1 MRFWDSSALVP
12 LVVEQ
17 PLSAEVARWIADDG
31 VVVIWTFTQVEVVS
45 ALRRLVRDAALEEA
59 VAREAEVVAADL
71 ISRAHTVSDVARVK
85 GSACRLLRVHALRA
99 GDALQL
105 GAALAWSDGQPEGA
119 ILHTFDRRLAAAASR
134 EGFRVI
140 PAP

>member
-31 VVVIWTFTQVEVVS
+31 VVVVWTLTLVELVS
-45 ALRRLVRDAALEEA
+45 ALRRLVREEAVKEA
-59 VAREAEVVAADL
+59 VARQAEALATDL
-71 ISRAHTVSDVARVK
+71 IARAHTVSDLERAK
-85 GSACRLLRVHALRA
+85 SIACRMLRVHALRA

-105 GAALAWSDGQPEGA
+105 GAALAWSDGRPEGA

-140 PAP
+140 PEP